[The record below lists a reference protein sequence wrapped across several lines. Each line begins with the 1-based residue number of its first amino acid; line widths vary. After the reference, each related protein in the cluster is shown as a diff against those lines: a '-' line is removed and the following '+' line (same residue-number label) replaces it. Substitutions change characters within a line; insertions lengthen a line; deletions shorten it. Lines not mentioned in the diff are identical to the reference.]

1 MGRAFEYRRAAKEKR
16 WGKMSRIFPKLAKAI
31 TVAARKGGP
40 NVEVNPALRMA
51 IQNAKSENMPKEN
64 IEAAIKRAVAKD
76 QKDLE
81 EVVFEGYGPY
91 GVAIIVECSTD
102 NNQRTVANIRSYFN
116 KANGALGKSGSVD
129 YLFSRRAVF
138 RIPKVED
145 VESLELELIDFG
157 LEEIITEEDEMVLIT
172 EFESFGAMQKAL
184 EDRKIEINKAEILRF
199 PNTYTELTPEQQA
212 TINSLVDKI
221 EDDDDVNAVYT
232 TMAES

>member
-1 MGRAFEYRRAAKEKR
+1 MGRAFEYRKAAKEKR

-31 TVAARKGGP
+31 TVAARNGGS
-40 NVEVNPALRMA
+40 NIEVNPALRMA
-51 IQNAKSENMPKEN
+51 IQNAKSENMPKDN

-102 NNQRTVANIRSYFN
+102 NNQRTVANVRSYFN

-138 RIPKVED
+138 RIPKIDD

-157 LEEIITEEDEMVLIT
+157 LEEIIAEEDEMVLIT
-172 EFESFGAMQKAL
+172 EFESFGTMQKAL
-184 EDRKIEINKAEILRF
+184 EDRKIEINKAEVLRF
-199 PNTYTELTPEQQA
+199 PNTYTELTPEQQT
-212 TINSLVDKI
+212 TINNLVDKI

>member
-1 MGRAFEYRRAAKEKR
+1 MGRAFEYRKAAKEKR

-31 TVAARKGGP
+31 TVAARNGGS
-40 NVEVNPALRMA
+40 NIEVNPALRMA
-51 IQNAKSENMPKEN
+51 IQNAKSENMPKDN

-81 EVVFEGYGPY
+81 EVVFEGYGPF

-102 NNQRTVANIRSYFN
+102 NNQRTVANVRSYFN
-116 KANGALGKSGSVD
+116 KANGSLGKSGSVD

-145 VESLELELIDFG
+145 IEALELELIDFG
-157 LEEIITEEDEMVLIT
+157 LEEIIAEEEEMVLIT
-172 EFESFGAMQKAL
+172 EFESFGTMQKGL
-184 EDRKIEINKAEILRF
+184 EDRKIEINKAEVLRF
-199 PNTYTELTPEQQA
+199 PNAYTELTPDQQTA
-212 TINSLVDKI
+212 INNLVDKI

-232 TMAES
+232 SMAEN

>member
-1 MGRAFEYRRAAKEKR
+1 MGRAFEYRKAAKEKR

-31 TVAARKGGP
+31 TVAARNGGP
-40 NVEVNPALRMA
+40 NPEVNPALRMA
-51 IQNAKSENMPKEN
+51 IQNAKSENMPKDN

-81 EVVFEGYGPY
+81 EVVFEGYGPF

-172 EFESFGAMQKAL
+172 EFESFGTMQKAL

-199 PNTYTELTPEQQA
+199 PNTYTELTPEQQT
-212 TINSLVDKI
+212 TINNLVDKI